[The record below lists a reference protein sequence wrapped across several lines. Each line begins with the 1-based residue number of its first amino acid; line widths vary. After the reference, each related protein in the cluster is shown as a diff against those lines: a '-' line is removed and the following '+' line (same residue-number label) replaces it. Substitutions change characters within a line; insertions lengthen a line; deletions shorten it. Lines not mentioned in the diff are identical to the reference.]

1 MSFDPEGPLAQ
12 QLKKSLVVELSSKYN
27 IPDDASDV
35 AEFIVVLIVSNK
47 TAGEICAE
55 VKDLVNIPIDEA
67 FVNTVFA
74 EIQRLIEESQQSD
87 QVSQNAPQNDNTG
100 NAVMPNMFV
109 EAEPLFQNN
118 NTAFPPPAAAFPEPA
133 PFQSAFQP
141 FQPSENAEK
150 APSHDALAKPTGP
163 RALQKNRDFVL
174 GPKGPRGIGKG
185 AKNAPPKKS
194 FALQNAGNFQKAMH
208 ASNTPGFVQRQ
219 PKGRCKEFPYCHN
232 RECQFS
238 HPTKVCFAYPKCP
251 NPPGTCNYL
260 HPSEDEALMAELEK
274 TKEEY
279 LRNKK
284 PVEKAGTLGLCKFG
298 ILCSKE
304 LCPFGHPTPANHE
317 AKVLDLLWCEAGK
330 ACTDPACRKGHPS
343 PNYQAPASEP
353 RSKFSASKPE
363 KTLEQCKF
371 GSSCTNYNC
380 PRRHATTFVP
390 CREGSNC
397 QRLDCFFSHPIEE
410 DCRFGASCKNKNC
423 LFRHPEGREV
433 PANTWSKDNSWTKE
447 GTNQRAFAV
456 PDDQVMEQAM
466 QES

>member
-1 MSFDPEGPLAQ
+1 MSFEPDGPVGQ
-12 QLKKSLVVELSSKYN
+12 QLKKALTVELSSKYN

-55 VKDLVNIPIDEA
+55 VRELVDIPIDEA
-67 FVNTVFA
+67 FVNTIFA
-74 EIQRLIEESQQSD
+74 EIQRLLTES
-87 QVSQNAPQNDNTG
+87 VSNPPQNAQPAFQPDLALAG
-100 NAVMPNMFV
+100 HPAPV
-109 EAEPLFQNN
+109 EAANTFQPPQE
-118 NTAFPPPAAAFPEPA
+118 AFPPQA

-141 FQPSENAEK
+141 FQPAPETAEK
-150 APSHDALAKPTGP
+150 PPSYHSPEGPSMPTGP

-174 GPKGPRGIGKG
+174 RDGKTSRGIGKSS
-185 AKNAPPKKS
+185 KNAPPKKS
-194 FALQNAGNFQKAMH
+194 FALQNPGNFQKAMH
-208 ASNTPGFVQRQ
+208 ASNSPGFVQRA
-219 PKGRCKEFPYCHN
+219 PKGRCKEFPHCPN
-232 RECQFS
+232 RECPFS

-251 NPPGTCNYL
+251 NPAGTCNYL
-260 HPSEDEALMAELEK
+260 HPSEDEVLMAELEK

-317 AKVLDLLWCEAGK
+317 AKVLDLQWCEAGK
-330 ACTDPACRKGHPS
+330 ACADPSCRKGHPS
-343 PNYQAPASEP
+343 PNYQAPAPEP
-353 RSKFSASKPE
+353 RPKFSAPKPE
-363 KTLEQCKF
+363 GTLEQCKF

-397 QRLDCFFSHPIEE
+397 QRMDCFFSHPIEE
-410 DCRFGASCKNKNC
+410 DCRFGAACKNKNC
-423 LFRHPEGREV
+423 LFRHPEGREI
-433 PANTWSKDNSWTKE
+433 PTNTWSKDNSNSWTKE
-447 GTNQRAFAV
+447 ETNQRAFAV